1 MIISDCHMHT
11 TYSSDGKSD
20 MESMILASIEKGL
33 KTICFT
39 EHNDH
44 GAGFYEGGDY
54 VVDTDAYFEGYKRL
68 SEKYRDKIE
77 VLFGVEIGLM
87 EKELDFF
94 DKYTKEYPFDFVI
107 GSSHTAGL
115 FDPYYP
121 EYYTRFKDEES
132 AYRYYFESELKRA
145 KLYDCFDSYGHLD
158 YALRYG
164 PGKNSGFTYEKYAD
178 LLDPLLSTIIKK
190 GKVIEINSSGYKAG
204 MGGPN
209 PARSI
214 IMRYSELG
222 GLPPTIGA
230 DAHHTSFIAYEFD
243 EVEKILKEDGY
254 TSYSIFRNRIR
265 EEIPLQSS

>member
-11 TYSSDGKSD
+11 TYSTDGKSD
-20 MESMILASIEKGL
+20 MEDMIKASIDKGL

-44 GAGFYEGGDY
+44 GAGFFAGGDFI
-54 VVDTDAYFEGYKRL
+54 VDTDAYFEGYKRL
-68 SEKYRDKIE
+68 SEKYAGQIE
-77 VLFGVEIGLM
+77 VLFGIEIGFM

-94 DKYTKEYPFDFVI
+94 NEYTAKYPFDFVI

-115 FDPYYP
+115 YDPYYP
-121 EYYTRFKDEES
+121 EYYTHFEDTEQ

-145 KLYDCFDSYGHLD
+145 KLYDCYDAYGHLD

-178 LLDPLLSTIIKK
+178 LLDPLLSAIIKK

-204 MGGPN
+204 MNGPN
-209 PARSI
+209 PAKSI
-214 IMRYSELG
+214 VMRYKELG

-230 DAHHTSFIAYEFD
+230 DAHHISRIACEFD
-243 EVEKILKEDGY
+243 SVEEILREAGY
-254 TSYSIFRNRIR
+254 TSYSVYRKRRR
-265 EEIPLQSS
+265 EEIHL

>member
-1 MIISDCHMHT
+1 MILSDCHMHT
-11 TYSSDGKSD
+11 TYSTDGRSD
-20 MESMILASIEKGL
+20 MESMIQASAKKGL

-44 GAGFYEGGDY
+44 GAGFFEGGDF
-54 VVDTDAYFEGYKRL
+54 VVDTDAYYEGYKRL
-68 SEKYRDKIE
+68 SEKYRDEIE

-87 EKELDFF
+87 EKEKDFF
-94 DKYTKEYPFDFVI
+94 DNYVKSYPFDFVI

-121 EYYTRFKDEES
+121 EYYTRFETVQE

-145 KLYDCFDSYGHLD
+145 ELFDCYDSYGHLD

-164 PGKNSGFTYEKYAD
+164 PGKNSDFTYEKYAD
-178 LLDPLLSTIIKK
+178 LLDPLLETIIKN

-204 MGGPN
+204 MNGPN
-209 PARSI
+209 PAVSI
-214 IMRYSELG
+214 IKRYHELG

-230 DAHHTSFIAYEFD
+230 DAHETAYIAYEFD
-243 EVEKILKEDGY
+243 AVEKILRQTGY
-254 TSYSIFRNRIR
+254 TSYSIFRNRERTEVSI
-265 EEIPLQSS
+265 

>member
-1 MIISDCHMHT
+1 MHT
-11 TYSSDGKSD
+11 TYSTDGRSD
-20 MESMILASIEKGL
+20 MESMINASVEKGL

-44 GAGFYEGGDY
+44 GAGFFENGDFI
-54 VVDTDAYFEGYKRL
+54 VDTDAYFEGYRIL

-94 DKYTKEYPFDFVI
+94 DGYVRDYPFDFVI

-115 FDPYYP
+115 WDPYYP
-121 EYYTRFKDEES
+121 EYYTRFDDTES

-145 KLYDCFDSYGHLD
+145 GVYDCYDSYGHLD

-164 PGKNSGFTYEKYAD
+164 PGKNSCFTYEKFAD
-178 LLDPLLSTIIKK
+178 ILDPLLSTIIKN

-204 MGGPN
+204 MNGPN

-214 IMRYSELG
+214 IKRYHELG
-222 GLPPTIGA
+222 GLPPTIGS
-230 DAHHTSFIAYEFD
+230 DAHETGYIAYEF
-243 EVEKILKEDGY
+243 EAVEQLLKEVGY
-254 TSYSIFRNRIR
+254 DSYSIYRKRKR
-265 EEIPLQSS
+265 EEIKM